1 MYNQEKK
8 ADAGKDRWELLPI
21 NQIQKVVK
29 VLTDGAAKYGDNG
42 WRSVDNPQER
52 FYAAMMRHLYAWRTG
67 DKIDKESGF
76 NHMIHVI
83 CNAIFLAEF
92 DESSENA
99 FSKMVDNLSV
109 FEPKKWTRAED
120 IKPIRAVD
128 EDDKKEYH
136 CRDCMKCKNHHFIAK
151 DTGKSGYGPDGLY
164 HPMLT
169 ESAHWC
175 DAWGK
180 EIPDTDIKLVNYCS
194 EFEETKHE

>member
-92 DESSENA
+92 DESNENL
-99 FSKMVDNLSV
+99 FSKLLDMEL
-109 FEPKKWTRAED
+109 
-120 IKPIRAVD
+120 PIRAVD

-151 DTGKSGYGPDGLY
+151 DTGKSGFGSDGLY
-164 HPMLT
+164 HT
-169 ESAHWC
+169 FAESAHWC
-175 DAWGK
+175 DVLGK
-180 EIPDTDIKLVNYCS
+180 EIPDTDIKLVNYCPN
-194 EFEETKHE
+194 FEETKHE

>member
-92 DESSENA
+92 DESSDNA
-99 FSKMVDNLSV
+99 FSKMIDNLLE
-109 FEPKKWTRAED
+109 FDPKLWTRAED

-136 CRDCMKCKNHHFIAK
+136 CRDCMKCKNHHMIMKAEIPE
-151 DTGKSGYGPDGLY
+151 GKTYQPC
-164 HPMLT
+164 T
-169 ESAHWC
+169 AVSAHWC
-175 DAWGK
+175 DAEGK
-180 EIPDTDIKLVNYCS
+180 LIDEHDLKLTNYCPD
-194 EFEETKHE
+194 FEEIKHE

>member
-92 DESSENA
+92 DESSDNA
-99 FSKMVDNLSV
+99 FSKMIDNLLE
-109 FEPKKWTRAED
+109 FDPKLWTRAED
-120 IKPIRAVD
+120 IKSIRAVD
-128 EDDKKEYH
+128 EEDRKKYH
-136 CRDCMKCKNHHFIAK
+136 CRDCINCKNHHTIMKAEIPE
-151 DTGKSGYGPDGLY
+151 GKTYQPC
-164 HPMLT
+164 T
-169 ESAHWC
+169 AVSAHWC

-180 EIPDTDIKLVNYCS
+180 EVPANDIKLVNYCPY
-194 EFEETKHE
+194 FEEIKHE

>member
-29 VLTDGAAKYGDNG
+29 VLTDGAKRYGDNG

-92 DESSENA
+92 DESNENA
-99 FSKMVDNLSV
+99 FSKMIYNLL
-109 FEPKKWTRAED
+109 EPDLKIWTKAED
-120 IKPIRAVD
+120 IRPIKAVD
-128 EDDKKEYH
+128 EEDRKEYH
-136 CRDCMKCKNHHFIAK
+136 CRDCINCKKHHMIMTAE
-151 DTGKSGYGPDGLY
+151 TQNGKIYQPC
-164 HPMLT
+164 T
-169 ESAHWC
+169 AVSAHWC
-175 DAWGK
+175 DAIGK
-180 EIPDTDIKLVNYCS
+180 IIPDTDVKLINYCPD
-194 EFEETKHE
+194 FEEIKHE

>member
-21 NQIQKVVK
+21 NQIRKVVK
-29 VLTDGAAKYGDNG
+29 VLTDGAKRYGDNG

-52 FYAAMMRHLYAWRTG
+52 FYAAMMRHLYSWRTG

-92 DESSENA
+92 DDIEKLRDNMTNWFEESIKQFNPDE
-99 FSKMVDNLSV
+99 
-109 FEPKKWTRAED
+109 WTT
-120 IKPIRAVD
+120 IKAVD
-128 EDDKKEYH
+128 EKDKKEYH
-136 CRDCMKCKNHHFIAK
+136 SRDCINCKKHHIIMKAE
-151 DTGKSGYGPDGLY
+151 GKTYQSC
-164 HPMLT
+164 T
-169 ESAHWC
+169 AVSAHWC

-180 EIPDTDIKLVNYCS
+180 EIPDTDIKLINNCS
-194 EFEETKHE
+194 EFEEIKHE

>member
-29 VLTDGAAKYGDNG
+29 VLTDGAKRYGDNG

-92 DESSENA
+92 DEADKNWFSE
-99 FSKMVDNLSV
+99 SV
-109 FEPKKWTRAED
+109 KFHFTEWAKANNVKIP
-120 IKPIRAVD
+120 IKAVD

-136 CRDCMKCKNHHFIAK
+136 CRDCMKCKNHHMIMKAGIPE
-151 DTGKSGYGPDGLY
+151 GKIYQPC
-164 HPMLT
+164 T
-169 ESAHWC
+169 AVSAHWC
-175 DAWGK
+175 DAEGK
-180 EIPDTDIKLVNYCS
+180 LIDEHDLKLTNYCPD
-194 EFEETKHE
+194 FEEIKHE

>member
-29 VLTDGAAKYGDNG
+29 VLTDGAEKYGDNG
-42 WRSVDNPQER
+42 WRSIDNPQER

-92 DESSENA
+92 DESSENV
-99 FSKMVDNLSV
+99 FSKMLDNLV
-109 FEPKKWTRAED
+109 EADHKKWTRADD
-120 IKPIRAVD
+120 IRPVKAV
-128 EDDKKEYH
+128 DKKEYH
-136 CRDCMKCKNHHFIAK
+136 GRDCINCKKHHMIYELDTPGGSVYLPCTAK
-151 DTGKSGYGPDGLY
+151 SV
-164 HPMLT
+164 
-169 ESAHWC
+169 HWC

-180 EIPDTDIKLVNYCS
+180 KIPDNEIKLVNYCS
-194 EFEETKHE
+194 EFEEVKHE

>member
-99 FSKMVDNLSV
+99 FSKLLDMNL
-109 FEPKKWTRAED
+109 P
-120 IKPIRAVD
+120 IKAVD

-136 CRDCMKCKNHHFIAK
+136 CRDCMNCKNHHKVYAPEFGNQNSLAK
-151 DTGKSGYGPDGLY
+151 LS
-164 HPMLT
+164 
-169 ESAHWC
+169 HWC

-180 EIPDTDIKLVNYCS
+180 VIPDNEIKMVNYCS
-194 EFEETKHE
+194 EFEEIKHE

>member
-29 VLTDGAAKYGDNG
+29 VLTDGAKRYGDNG

-92 DESSENA
+92 DESNENA
-99 FSKMVDNLSV
+99 FSKMTYNLLK
-109 FEPKKWTRAED
+109 PDLKIWTRAED
-120 IKPIRAVD
+120 IKPIKAVD
-128 EDDKKEYH
+128 EEDKKEYH
-136 CRDCMKCKNHHFIAK
+136 CRDCMKCKKHHMIMKAAV
-151 DTGKSGYGPDGLY
+151 PDGKMY
-164 HPMLT
+164 QACT
-169 ESAHWC
+169 AKSAHWC
-175 DAWGK
+175 DAIGK
-180 EIPDTDIKLVNYCS
+180 EIPDTDVKLINYCPD
-194 EFEETKHE
+194 FEEIKHE

>member
-92 DESSENA
+92 DESNENA
-99 FSKMVDNLSV
+99 FSKMVDN
-109 FEPKKWTRAED
+109 FFDPEKWTKAED

-136 CRDCMKCKNHHFIAK
+136 CRDCMKCKNHHTFYKAEIPE
-151 DTGKSGYGPDGLY
+151 GKAYQKCVAV
-164 HPMLT
+164 
-169 ESAHWC
+169 SAHWC

-180 EIPDTDIKLVNYCS
+180 EIPDNELKLVNHCS
-194 EFEETKHE
+194 EFVETKHE

>member
-29 VLTDGAAKYGDNG
+29 VLTDGAEKYGDNG

-92 DESSENA
+92 DEEEESPYAKLLGMALVEATNEY
-99 FSKMVDNLSV
+99 SKTHTD
-109 FEPKKWTRAED
+109 
-120 IKPIRAVD
+120 KPIRAVD

-136 CRDCMKCKNHHFIAK
+136 CRDCVRCKNHHMIMKAEIPE
-151 DTGKSGYGPDGLY
+151 GKTYQKCVAV
-164 HPMLT
+164 
-169 ESAHWC
+169 SAHWC

-180 EIPDTDIKLVNYCS
+180 EIPDNEIKLVNYCS

>member
-92 DESSENA
+92 DEADKNWFSE
-99 FSKMVDNLSV
+99 SV
-109 FEPKKWTRAED
+109 KFNFTEWAKANNVKIP
-120 IKPIRAVD
+120 IKAVD

-136 CRDCMKCKNHHFIAK
+136 CRDCINCKKHHMIAK
-151 DTGKSGYGPDGLY
+151 DTGRSGYGSDGLY
-164 HPMLT
+164 HPMIT
-169 ESAHWC
+169 EAAHWC

-180 EIPDTDIKLVNYCS
+180 EIPDTDVKLVNYCS

>member
-21 NQIQKVVK
+21 NQIRKVVK
-29 VLTDGAAKYGDNG
+29 VLTDGAKRYGDNG

-52 FYAAMMRHLYAWRTG
+52 FYAAMMRHLYSWRTG

-92 DESSENA
+92 DDIEKLKDNMTNWFEESVKQFNPDE
-99 FSKMVDNLSV
+99 
-109 FEPKKWTRAED
+109 WTRAED
-120 IKPIRAVD
+120 IKPVKAVD
-128 EDDKKEYH
+128 EKDKKEYH
-136 CRDCMKCKNHHFIAK
+136 SRDCINCKNHHMIMKAEMPE
-151 DTGKSGYGPDGLY
+151 GKTYQPC
-164 HPMLT
+164 T
-169 ESAHWC
+169 AVSAHWC

-180 EIPDTDIKLVNYCS
+180 EIPDTDIKLINNCS
-194 EFEETKHE
+194 EFEEIKHE

>member
-92 DESSENA
+92 DESSDNA
-99 FSKMVDNLSV
+99 FSKMIDNLLE
-109 FEPKKWTRAED
+109 FDPKLWTRAED

-136 CRDCMKCKNHHFIAK
+136 CRDCMKCKNHHKVYAPR
-151 DTGKSGYGPDGLY
+151 YGNPN
-164 HPMLT
+164 
-169 ESAHWC
+169 SAQAVLSDWC
-175 DAWGK
+175 DAEGK
-180 EIPDTDIKLVNYCS
+180 VIDEHDLKLINYCPN
-194 EFEETKHE
+194 FEEINHE

>member
-8 ADAGKDRWELLPI
+8 TDAGKDRWELLPI

-29 VLTDGAAKYGDNG
+29 VLTDGAKRYGDNG

-92 DESSENA
+92 DEESRNPFAQMLDNA
-99 FSKMVDNLSV
+99 LVGAINDYTKTHSD
-109 FEPKKWTRAED
+109 
-120 IKPIRAVD
+120 KPIRAVD

-151 DTGKSGYGPDGLY
+151 DTGKSGFGSDGLY
-164 HPMLT
+164 HT
-169 ESAHWC
+169 FAESAHWC
-175 DAWGK
+175 DVLGK
-180 EIPDTDIKLVNYCS
+180 EIPDTDIKLVNYCPN
-194 EFEETKHE
+194 FEETKHE

>member
-29 VLTDGAAKYGDNG
+29 VLTDGAKRYGDNG

-92 DESSENA
+92 DEADKNWFSE
-99 FSKMVDNLSV
+99 SV
-109 FEPKKWTRAED
+109 KFNFTEWAKANNVKIP
-120 IKPIRAVD
+120 IKAVD
-128 EDDKKEYH
+128 EDDKKDYH
-136 CRDCMKCKNHHFIAK
+136 CRDCINCNKHHMIMKASVPE
-151 DTGKSGYGPDGLY
+151 GKIYQAC
-164 HPMLT
+164 T
-169 ESAHWC
+169 AVSAHWC
-175 DAWGK
+175 DAIGK
-180 EIPDTDIKLVNYCS
+180 EIPDTDVKLTNYCPD
-194 EFEETKHE
+194 FEEIKHE

>member
-29 VLTDGAAKYGDNG
+29 VLTDGAKRYGDNG

-92 DESSENA
+92 DESNENA
-99 FSKMVDNLSV
+99 FSKMVDNL
-109 FEPKKWTRAED
+109 FDPKKWTKAED
-120 IKPIRAVD
+120 IKPIKAVD

-136 CRDCMKCKNHHFIAK
+136 CRDCRKCKNHHMIMKAEIPE
-151 DTGKSGYGPDGLY
+151 GKTYQKCVAV
-164 HPMLT
+164 
-169 ESAHWC
+169 SAHWC
-175 DAWGK
+175 DILGK
-180 EIPDTDIKLVNYCS
+180 EIPDTDIKLVNYCPN
-194 EFEETKHE
+194 FEETKHE